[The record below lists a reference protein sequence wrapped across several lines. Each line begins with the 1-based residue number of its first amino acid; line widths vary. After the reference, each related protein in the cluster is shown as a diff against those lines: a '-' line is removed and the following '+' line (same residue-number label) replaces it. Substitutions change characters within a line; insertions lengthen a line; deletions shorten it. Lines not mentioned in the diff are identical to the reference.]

1 MTNDSL
7 TSHLERVLKSKQQ
20 FRRQL
25 ADLPITEKLR
35 LLDALRERALDI
47 QASKPRPTI
56 ATGKSRPGDG
66 SSSDEFE
73 I

>member
-1 MTNDSL
+1 MTTDDL

-35 LLDALRERALDI
+35 LLDVLRERSLDI
-47 QASKPRPTI
+47 QASRPTSHLRQ
-56 ATGKSRPGDG
+56 TCDR
-66 SSSDEFE
+66 E
-73 I
+73 

>member
-20 FRRQL
+20 FRQQL

-35 LLDALRERALDI
+35 LLDALRERALEI
-47 QASKPRPTI
+47 QASRPRPP
-56 ATGKSRPGDG
+56 TGSK
-66 SSSDEFE
+66 
-73 I
+73 

>member
-25 ADLPITEKLR
+25 ADMPITEKLR

-56 ATGKSRPGDG
+56 ATGK
-66 SSSDEFE
+66 
-73 I
+73 

>member
-56 ATGKSRPGDG
+56 ATGK
-66 SSSDEFE
+66 
-73 I
+73 